1 MLTLVRGHLSAIF
14 SEVCSKIKDLVG
26 DQLSVI
32 ESREGKPAVV
42 SNQRPEPF
50 PSSVATHFFRQLYS
64 WVVLVKTFTLG
75 KNLSAVS
82 AMLKFNN
89 QLRR

>member
-42 SNQRPEPF
+42 SNKRTEPF

-64 WVVLVKTFTLG
+64 WVVLVKTSTLG